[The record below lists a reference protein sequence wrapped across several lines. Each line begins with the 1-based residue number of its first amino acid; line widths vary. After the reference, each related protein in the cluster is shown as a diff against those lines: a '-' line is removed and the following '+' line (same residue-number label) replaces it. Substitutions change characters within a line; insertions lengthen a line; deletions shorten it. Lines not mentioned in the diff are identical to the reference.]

1 MDEGSRVT
9 RRILFNLAD
18 KATRYFNHWLFLDI
32 CVAYGV
38 IPNGLKLKKSA
49 QIGATSNVFKQKW
62 SYIISSAEQDMLRA
76 LNEEYKSSCLD
87 IQTKFWEK
95 IVQFL
100 SDAANAMSVSEV
112 LSSLQQHISTID
124 DNFLRRRHKKLTN
137 LLGTKNFLNLDK
149 DLVQRFQLPRDLAS
163 VMSIL
168 ETSENQL
175 GGTSGT
181 IENEFGNR
189 LETAENQNAAELG
202 GPLGTIENEF
212 GDRLETA
219 ENRNAAELQNIRRIL
234 MENEE
239 EYDAHAIHRNSE
251 ETRTFGEIS
260 SEENTQQ
267 DVNSTNFEYKVD
279 NNGRIE
285 GQFLNDKVVNLSK
298 RALSE
303 SEISA
308 LSKGLKFVMTPK
320 ELDYSQIKV
329 DLESFG
335 RRLRLKWHFWE
346 SEDFSEYPAFRPRS
360 KFNPRHK
367 NAAIELYLSKL
378 EEELMS
384 ISAQGNNYSNVS
396 REESKAINSLRS
408 DRTIVVKEAD
418 KGSGV
423 VVWDRE
429 DYITEAESQ
438 LGDSEVY
445 SRLDNDPSERLH
457 QIISDTLKKISD
469 RGDLDQTTLD
479 YLMVN
484 NPRLGRF
491 YLLPKIHKR
500 LNSVPGRPVISNCG
514 FFTENI
520 SAFLDHHLQPLAKKV
535 RSYIKDTNHFLKK
548 IMDLDGLPD
557 GAILCTVD
565 VVGLYPSI
573 PHEEGLE
580 ALKGVLEHREDKTIS
595 TDTLLELAH
604 VVL

>member
-1 MDEGSRVT
+1 
-9 RRILFNLAD
+9 
-18 KATRYFNHWLFLDI
+18 
-32 CVAYGV
+32 
-38 IPNGLKLKKSA
+38 
-49 QIGATSNVFKQKW
+49 
-62 SYIISSAEQDMLRA
+62 
-76 LNEEYKSSCLD
+76 
-87 IQTKFWEK
+87 
-95 IVQFL
+95 
-100 SDAANAMSVSEV
+100 
-112 LSSLQQHISTID
+112 
-124 DNFLRRRHKKLTN
+124 
-137 LLGTKNFLNLDK
+137 
-149 DLVQRFQLPRDLAS
+149 
-163 VMSIL
+163 
-168 ETSENQL
+168 
-175 GGTSGT
+175 
-181 IENEFGNR
+181 
-189 LETAENQNAAELG
+189 
-202 GPLGTIENEF
+202 
-212 GDRLETA
+212 
-219 ENRNAAELQNIRRIL
+219 
-234 MENEE
+234 
-239 EYDAHAIHRNSE
+239 
-251 ETRTFGEIS
+251 
-260 SEENTQQ
+260 
-267 DVNSTNFEYKVD
+267 
-279 NNGRIE
+279 
-285 GQFLNDKVVNLSK
+285 
-298 RALSE
+298 
-303 SEISA
+303 
-308 LSKGLKFVMTPK
+308 MTPT

-335 RRLRLKWHFWE
+335 RRLRLKWHFRE

-367 NAAIELYLSKL
+367 DAAIELYLSKL

-384 ISAQGNNYSNVS
+384 ISAEGNNYSNVS

-457 QIISDTLKKISD
+457 QIISDTLKRISD

-604 VVL
+604 VVLKNNFFEFNGDFYQQLRGTAIGTKCAPSYAILFLAALEEKLLAEAQNKPWVWCNMKYVGSTKTKFRQRFNVYKSYFRTYARKHNENSLDKGKPVPQASFFSHFFENGHNGNFRVGIKIIDGADDVFSLRRRELFWQYRLETFAPKGLNERAADEDRNQMF